1 MMRHGRS
8 LRRWL
13 TLAAI
18 LAAGAL
24 MSACATVRPYQ
35 RENLADPI
43 MSFRSDVRE
52 AAHDLHWMEA
62 REGSTG
68 GAGVAAGGCACN

>member
-1 MMRHGRS
+1 MNRPHA
-8 LRRWL
+8 RWSRVVL
-13 TLAAI
+13 AVVATLAA
-18 LAAGAL
+18 G
-24 MSACATVRPYQ
+24 CATVRPYQ
-35 RENLADPI
+35 KEHLADPI

>member
-1 MMRHGRS
+1 MTRS
-8 LRRWL
+8 RQGVRRISL
-13 TLAAI
+13 VAALAA
-18 LAAGAL
+18 AAL
-24 MSACATVRPYQ
+24 TSACATVRPYE

-43 MSFRSDVRE
+43 ITFKSDTRE

>member
-1 MMRHGRS
+1 MMRTGHG
-8 LRRWL
+8 LRRLLVRAAAVAAAAL
-13 TLAAI
+13 T
-18 LAAGAL
+18 
-24 MSACATVRPYQ
+24 SACATVRPYQ

-43 MSFRSDVRE
+43 MSFKSDVRE
-52 AAHDLHWMEA
+52 SAHELHWMEA